1 MSIIGRRRFYPSE
14 LRPSII
20 RRDERREMEEGR
32 AKKVTREAKEDRD
45 GYGEDR
51 RDICRGWWRI
61 TRADGRMGEDMARG
75 NR

>member
-1 MSIIGRRRFYPSE
+1 MSIIGRFYPSE

-32 AKKVTREAKEDRD
+32 AKKKVT
-45 GYGEDR
+45 GGER
-51 RDICRGWWRI
+51 RTSARIVGDVQGMVENNASGWKDI
-61 TRADGRMGEDMARG
+61 ARG